1 MTCRTFTTRSLSA
14 TALLALLAGCSG
26 GTGSSTGP
34 LQTEQRQVGE
44 FHQVE
49 LRGAADL
56 TVVVG
61 PQTSLSINADPTRL
75 KDLKTEVR
83 EGRLVIDE
91 ERGWNWFNHGKL
103 EIRLTTPSLDGLI
116 LNGAGDATVSGVKGE
131 MLVLEI
137 NGAGDLT
144 ASGETARLDAHI
156 KGAGDMDLSQL
167 AARDAKVSING
178 AGDLSVRAS
187 GALEATINGAGNIS
201 YAGNPQPVKTR
212 INGAGSI
219 KPAG

>member
-1 MTCRTFTTRSLSA
+1 MTCRTFTTRWLSI

-26 GTGSSTGP
+26 RSADAP
-34 LQTEQRQVGE
+34 QTEQRQTGE

-49 LRGAADL
+49 LRGAGDL
-56 TVVVG
+56 KVVVG
-61 PQTSLSINADPTRL
+61 PPTSVTIIADPARL
-75 KDLKTEVR
+75 GNLKTEVR

-103 EIRLTTPSLDGLI
+103 EIQLTTPNLDGLT
-116 LNGAGDATVSGVKGE
+116 LNGAGDAAVSGVRGE
-131 MLVLEI
+131 MLALEI

-144 ASGETARLDAHI
+144 ASGEVGMLDAHI
-156 KGAGDMDLSQL
+156 KGAGDMNLAQL

-178 AGDLSVRAS
+178 AGDLRVRAS